1 MKHISFIGKMAIGL
15 IAILHPLAGCDTEEL
30 HDLNVNPN
38 ALSTVNVNFL
48 FTAAELSTASN
59 GAGGDNWYT
68 NWRTNVGTAAYAM
81 QHLAAVT
88 GGISQGDKYFE
99 NQEASQGVWDWF
111 YGDQIKNLQEVI
123 KQTGEGGFEE
133 GRRKNTR
140 EAARILKVVN
150 FHRLT
155 DWFGNIPYSEANQG
169 IELIYSPKYDKQQ
182 DIYMDMLKELDEAS
196 ASISESNPDDGFSAA
211 DLIYQGDISKWKKW
225 GYSLMLR
232 LAMRISNVD
241 PTTAATYVTKAVE
254 GGVFASNDDN
264 AVIRM
269 SLPQVWNNQN
279 GLSRAFVDGSQP
291 STLSKTLV
299 DKLKGTN
306 EASAA
311 DDDPRLMIISGGVG
325 GNVDPL
331 AQEGMPNGLDLG
343 TLDVYT
349 GTVGTDINNTFSS
362 INTKLLDR
370 DEPYMMM
377 HYAEAELL
385 MADAIERNIGTV
397 PGTAQEHYEAGV
409 KAAIQM
415 YTLYDPSFAVP
426 DAAVTTYLSQPYAAY
441 SGTTD
446 EKLEKIGTQL
456 WISKFLNWWD
466 AWSDWRRTGYPVLVP
481 TNYPGNLTNGQIP
494 RKLRIPSSELAR
506 NQENYAAGA
515 TQPDTQVGR
524 VWWDGGS

>member
-1 MKHISFIGKMAIGL
+1 MAIVL
-15 IAILHPLAGCDTEEL
+15 IAVLQPLAGCDTEEL
-30 HDLNVNPN
+30 QDLNVNPN
-38 ALSTVNVNFL
+38 ALTTVNVNFL

-99 NQEASQGVWDWF
+99 NQEASQGVWDWY
-111 YGDQIKNLQEVI
+111 YGDQIKNLVEVI

-155 DWFGNIPYSEANQG
+155 DWFGNIPYFEANQG
-169 IELIYSPKYDKQQ
+169 IGQVYTPKYDHQR

-196 ASISESNPDDGFSAA
+196 ANISTSNPDDGFAAA
-211 DLIYQGDISKWKKW
+211 DMIYQGDISKWKKW

-241 PTTAATYVTKAVE
+241 PTTAATYVSKAAA
-254 GGVFASNDDN
+254 GGVFESNDDN

-269 SLPQVWNNQN
+269 SLPLVWNNQN

-299 DKLKGTN
+299 DKLKGAN
-306 EASAA
+306 EASVA

-325 GNVDPL
+325 DSVDPL
-331 AQEGMPNGLDLG
+331 DQEGMPNGLDLG

-362 INTKLLDR
+362 INIKLLDR

-377 HYAEAELL
+377 HYGEVELL
-385 MADAIERNIGTV
+385 MAEAIERNIGTV
-397 PGTAQEHYEAGV
+397 PGTAEEHYNAGV

-415 YTLYDPSFAVP
+415 YTLYDPSFAVS
-426 DAAVTTYLSQPYAAY
+426 DAAVATYLSQPYAAY
-441 SGTTD
+441 LGTTD

-466 AWSDWRRTGYPVLVP
+466 AWSDWRRTGYPVLIP